1 MTDKG
6 LRILSL
12 HRGAYALG
20 DAATVSGLLCEL
32 VLRAGAHAVSVNHRL
47 APQHPAPTAV
57 NDILTVQTTLLD
69 SGVRTHLIVFA
80 GESAGVRLVIAL
92 RVAARRRS
100 RPLSAA
106 AVIFSRAQV
115 RLLRRHAPHARDS
128 DQPRGANPHGR
139 TMNAWFK
146 PEGAVQARERTPAK
160 GEAQAPMTTGPVARS
175 APIPTTMAARA
186 FRVCGSTSAFG
197 PKLKDQAMSI
207 LVIGSTGTIGTQVVA
222 EIARRDVEVH
232 ALIHEA
238 QAKPHDNVILVEG
251 DTTDMDSMRK
261 AMSGMTTLFLLNPV
275 VADELNRA
283 LLMLD
288 LAQEAGIQRVVYFS
302 MFNADTFLDCPH
314 ACAKYAAELMI
325 QKFRIPTTILRPN
338 YFFQNDAPAAKTH
351 QMPMPIGSLG
361 TSMADA
367 RDIGEV
373 AAIELIR
380 RDRSPDPLPTE
391 IIEIHGPDVITAQ
404 SAVRTWT
411 EVLGKEVTYPGDDLR
426 AFEKRFEK
434 MAPNAIA
441 YDVAGMFRGFQ
452 RDGMVAPDGASER
465 IAAMLGR
472 PMRTYRAFAEE
483 TAAHA

>member
-1 MTDKG
+1 
-6 LRILSL
+6 
-12 HRGAYALG
+12 
-20 DAATVSGLLCEL
+20 
-32 VLRAGAHAVSVNHRL
+32 
-47 APQHPAPTAV
+47 
-57 NDILTVQTTLLD
+57 
-69 SGVRTHLIVFA
+69 
-80 GESAGVRLVIAL
+80 
-92 RVAARRRS
+92 
-100 RPLSAA
+100 
-106 AVIFSRAQV
+106 
-115 RLLRRHAPHARDS
+115 
-128 DQPRGANPHGR
+128 
-139 TMNAWFK
+139 
-146 PEGAVQARERTPAK
+146 
-160 GEAQAPMTTGPVARS
+160 
-175 APIPTTMAARA
+175 
-186 FRVCGSTSAFG
+186 
-197 PKLKDQAMSI
+197 MSI

-222 EIARRDVEVH
+222 EIARRGVEVH

-238 QAKPHDNVILVEG
+238 QAKPDNNVIPVRG
-251 DTTDMDSMRK
+251 DTTDMESMRR
-261 AMSGMTTLFLLNPV
+261 AMSGITTLFLLNPV
-275 VADELNRA
+275 IVDELNRA

-288 LAQEAGIQRVVYFS
+288 LAQEADIQRVVYFS

-367 RDIGEV
+367 RDISEV

-380 RDRSPDPLPTE
+380 RDRSPEPLPTE
-391 IIEIHGPDVITAQ
+391 IIEIHGPDVVTAQ

-434 MAPNAIA
+434 MTSNAIA

-483 TAAHA
+483 TAAHG

>member
-1 MTDKG
+1 
-6 LRILSL
+6 
-12 HRGAYALG
+12 
-20 DAATVSGLLCEL
+20 
-32 VLRAGAHAVSVNHRL
+32 
-47 APQHPAPTAV
+47 
-57 NDILTVQTTLLD
+57 
-69 SGVRTHLIVFA
+69 
-80 GESAGVRLVIAL
+80 
-92 RVAARRRS
+92 
-100 RPLSAA
+100 
-106 AVIFSRAQV
+106 
-115 RLLRRHAPHARDS
+115 
-128 DQPRGANPHGR
+128 
-139 TMNAWFK
+139 
-146 PEGAVQARERTPAK
+146 
-160 GEAQAPMTTGPVARS
+160 
-175 APIPTTMAARA
+175 
-186 FRVCGSTSAFG
+186 
-197 PKLKDQAMSI
+197 MSI

-222 EIARRDVEVH
+222 EIARRGVEVH

-238 QAKPHDNVILVEG
+238 QAKRDDNVIPVQG

-275 VADELNRA
+275 VVDELSRA
-283 LLMLD
+283 LLMLN

-314 ACAKYAAELMI
+314 ACAKYATELMI
-325 QKFRIPTTILRPN
+325 QKFGIPTTILRPN

-351 QMPMPIGSLG
+351 QLPMPIGSLG

-380 RDRSPDPLPTE
+380 RDRSPDPLPTQ

-426 AFEKRFEK
+426 AFEKKFEK
-434 MAPNAIA
+434 MASNAIA

-452 RDGMVAPDGASER
+452 RDGMVAPDGASDR
-465 IAAMLGR
+465 IAALLGR
-472 PMRTYRAFAEE
+472 PLRTYRAFAEE